1 MPSAIA
7 TALNGI
13 HVDNLIGNETPEPL
27 DGHPG
32 KIVWDH
38 LISILNDTNFDENLV
53 ESEWEEWASEMRT
66 LRDGTSTPNYDGTFD
81 DWCEET
87 PPEKE
92 KTEHDADGYFK
103 FLSAYY
109 GGRCIQIHS
118 CLSAVDN
125 CLFQSLLFD
134 DFSSNTQF
142 FRLIMYLMPTEGE
155 LHSIY
160 RSHFMTVAPVVY
172 AYLEP
177 AVFQGNRVQ
186 DLDDECDETQQMLVE
201 NLPNRSAIQEVTT
214 DGTYPVVGM
223 QRKTEIVAITSD
235 DTVINYWRGEG
246 YVPAPNFKAVP
257 EETLIPLTVSN
268 FHQALWPITNLR
280 LVSYA
285 GILRFM
291 SGQSHPGA
299 LLSVG
304 MGTGSGYDQ
313 YTEESPFALNGN
325 FGVIDQNDEE
335 VYLICLRI
343 MDSVQSFA
351 EILPESIS
359 YYKSHHEGMNIVVA
373 AYGRGMFEP
382 FSEMLYTQLSST
394 SLLQYVEELLHL
406 TANGEYKTTAKVDT
420 ASDGWIV
427 TDPDPSVEERRG
439 YWYA

>member
-7 TALNGI
+7 NALNGI
-13 HVDNLIGNETPEPL
+13 HVDSLIGNETPEPL

-53 ESEWEEWASEMRT
+53 ESEWEEWASQMRT
-66 LRDGTSTPNYDGTFD
+66 LRYGTSTPNYDGTFD

-87 PPEKE
+87 PPEKV
-92 KTEHDADGYFK
+92 KNGHDAGEYFE
-103 FLSAYY
+103 FLSLYY
-109 GGRCIQIHS
+109 SRRCSLIHRF
-118 CLSAVDN
+118 LSAVDN

-142 FRLIMYLMPTEGE
+142 FRLIMYLMPTEGH
-155 LHSIY
+155 HSIY
-160 RSHFMTVAPVVY
+160 RSHFMTVAPVID
-172 AYLEP
+172 AYSEP
-177 AVFQGNRVQ
+177 AVFQGNRVL
-186 DLDDECDETQQMLVE
+186 DLDDECDETPLMLVE
-201 NLPNRSAIQEVTT
+201 DLPNRSAIQEVTT
-214 DGTYPVVGM
+214 DGTYTVVEM
-223 QRKTEIVAITSD
+223 HKKTGIVAITSD
-235 DTVINYWRGEG
+235 DTVINHWRREG
-246 YVPAPNFKAVP
+246 YDAAPNFKAVP

-268 FHQALWPITNLR
+268 FYQALRSITHLR

-285 GILRFM
+285 GLLRFM

-304 MGTGSGYDQ
+304 MGAGSGYDQ

-325 FGVIDQNDEE
+325 FGVIDENGED

-359 YYKSHHEGMNIVVA
+359 DYKSHHEGMNIVVA

-394 SLLQYVEELLHL
+394 SLLQYVEELLQL

-420 ASDGWIV
+420 ALDGWNV
-427 TDPDPSVEERRG
+427 TDTDPSGEQPGG
-439 YWYA
+439 YWHA